1 MIDCLTVMIPIDSM
15 PYKLAL
21 VVGLIVVVQSLFG
34 IGVLFFGTPILMV
47 FGMPFYQILA
57 LLLPISFV
65 INAVQTVMGWR
76 QIQWGMVKRF
86 LLCALFPVVL
96 GTFLLEGINGLFW
109 LPTVIALSL
118 ILLSVG
124 YYFNAFPSTIAQWMN
139 HEKTYFVSLGLI
151 HGLTNL
157 GGPLLS
163 SFMIARFPDKY
174 ISRATTAVCYGVLVF
189 VQFLSLSSNTTF
201 MAAIGIQQLW
211 FVLLALLVFFTANR
225 WLFFRFSDRAFKK
238 VFGGLLLLIAILLV
252 LRNM

>member
-1 MIDCLTVMIPIDSM
+1 MIDCFTVMIPMDWM
-15 PYKLAL
+15 PYTLAL
-21 VVGLIVVVQSLFG
+21 VIGLIVVVQSLFG

-109 LPTVIALSL
+109 LPMVIALSL

>member
-1 MIDCLTVMIPIDSM
+1 
-15 PYKLAL
+15 
-21 VVGLIVVVQSLFG
+21 
-34 IGVLFFGTPILMV
+34 
-47 FGMPFYQILA
+47 
-57 LLLPISFV
+57 
-65 INAVQTVMGWR
+65 
-76 QIQWGMVKRF
+76 MVKRF

-96 GTFLLEGINGLFW
+96 STFLLEGINGLFW
-109 LPTVIALSL
+109 LPMVIALSL
-118 ILLSVG
+118 ILFSVG

-157 GGPLLS
+157 GGALLS

-201 MAAIGIQQLW
+201 MAAIGIQKLW

>member
-1 MIDCLTVMIPIDSM
+1 
-15 PYKLAL
+15 
-21 VVGLIVVVQSLFG
+21 
-34 IGVLFFGTPILMV
+34 
-47 FGMPFYQILA
+47 
-57 LLLPISFV
+57 
-65 INAVQTVMGWR
+65 MGWR

-109 LPTVIALSL
+109 LPMVIALSL

-189 VQFLSLSSNTTF
+189 VQLLSLSSNTTF